1 MEQKR
6 TIKLPRMFRRPK
18 ERPVPKRA
26 EKWALLYRDTGEDE
40 YFQRFLSDFEPVLD
54 RIVIGAAYNYNMG
67 EHAEDLKSICA
78 ATCMNALFLYEPEKC
93 SLRKFVQSYVWADM
107 LDYIRTMRSGYI
119 VSTRSTDYVMRKI
132 MWEYHQHHD
141 RTDDETL
148 QEIADKVN
156 RKPKTVMRYI
166 MAGVANEMQVAY
178 YYRNR
183 DDDSE
188 RTLEETISDSSA
200 DPQHALAFCER
211 TMGVT
216 DAFQELQNVD
226 RDIVSLH
233 LQFCERCA
241 TKQDR
246 RQTFQ
251 ELALR
256 NGLRSPKAAENHY
269 RKALDQMALQL
280 FEGGRCHLV
289 RLRRIKQT
297 ARTVT
302 YAYLADE
309 DGEWGEIRYDRRL
322 DTFEVARLADWDL
335 MISQPFAEQA
345 KKAIRKMAH
354 AQKLANEALVPWR
367 E

>member
-1 MEQKR
+1 
-6 TIKLPRMFRRPK
+6 
-18 ERPVPKRA
+18 
-26 EKWALLYRDTGEDE
+26 
-40 YFQRFLSDFEPVLD
+40 
-54 RIVIGAAYNYNMG
+54 
-67 EHAEDLKSICA
+67 
-78 ATCMNALFLYEPEKC
+78 
-93 SLRKFVQSYVWADM
+93 
-107 LDYIRTMRSGYI
+107 
-119 VSTRSTDYVMRKI
+119 MRKI
-132 MWEYHQHHD
+132 MWEYHQRHD
-141 RTDDETL
+141 RTDDATL

-156 RKPKTVMRYI
+156 RKPKNVMRYI

-216 DAFQELQNVD
+216 DAFQELLNVD

-251 ELALR
+251 DLALR

-297 ARTVT
+297 GRTVT

-309 DGEWGEIRYDRRL
+309 DGEWGEIRYDRKL
-322 DTFEVARLADWDL
+322 DAFEVVKLADWDL
-335 MISQPFAEQA
+335 MLSQPFAEQA
-345 KKAIRKMAH
+345 KRAIRKMAQ